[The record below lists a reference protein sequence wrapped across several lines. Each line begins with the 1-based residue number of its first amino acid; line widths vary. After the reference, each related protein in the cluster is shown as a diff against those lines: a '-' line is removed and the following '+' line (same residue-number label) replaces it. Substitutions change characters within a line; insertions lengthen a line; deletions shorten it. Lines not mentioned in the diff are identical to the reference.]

1 MRPQTVPV
9 EKRHLRTSPLSG
21 QASTSSLLVPD
32 TLGLPLRGS
41 VMPNPAKTVKLYELL
56 ATLQFKV
63 FDFVDQLAISSI
75 TGTPDIG

>member
-9 EKRHLRTSPLSG
+9 EMRHLRTSPLSG

-41 VMPNPAKTVKLYELL
+41 VRGTMHEVGGL
-56 ATLQFKV
+56 AY
-63 FDFVDQLAISSI
+63 
-75 TGTPDIG
+75 